1 MFLYWAHYENNN
13 VSVDDSYIEP
23 FCEWYRSKSLIKD
36 VTCFKNLEKP
46 TCIVMILTNSP
57 YCFEDSFVIESG
69 LSDFNKTIISVMKTT
84 FQNLKANTVCC
95 KDYTRFSNEIY
106 RKKKTFCWTD
116 HYKSSI
122 LRIKVL
128 KNLSKFASVHLMKWH
143 RDKRNM

>member
-1 MFLYWAHYENNN
+1 M
-13 VSVDDSYIEP
+13 
-23 FCEWYRSKSLIKD
+23 
-36 VTCFKNLEKP
+36 TCFKNLEKP

-106 RKKKTFCWTD
+106 RKKN
-116 HYKSSI
+116 
-122 LRIKVL
+122 VL
-128 KNLSKFASVHLMKWH
+128 LN
-143 RDKRNM
+143 